1 MARIIIRINR
11 DRHLCDDL
19 LVVIRRT
26 RGVALDRDGKQRLR
40 LAGILGIVG
49 RGRVGGVQI
58 AEAGVAAPAQGQRL
72 AVRQAGILDLQLR
85 LHQLHN
91 VDAVLGRVVAD
102 KGVIAA
108 VVIASVINIRST
120 VLIEAELIGFGIV
133 KDRIDLPALHVDL
146 DTDRG
151 IQQRGVVDVIAQQLL
166 DQRVMVAVR
175 CAGLV
180 IV

>member
-1 MARIIIRINR
+1 MVDNN
-11 DRHLCDDL
+11 RHLCDDL
-19 LVVIRRT
+19 LVIIRRT
-26 RGVALDRDGKQRLR
+26 RGVALDRDGKQRLPIV
-40 LAGILGIVG
+40 AGVPGGVG

-102 KGVIAA
+102 KAVIAA
-108 VVIASVINIRST
+108 VVIAAVINIRST

-133 KDRIDLPALHVDL
+133 KDRVDLPALHVDL
-146 DTDRG
+146 DADRG